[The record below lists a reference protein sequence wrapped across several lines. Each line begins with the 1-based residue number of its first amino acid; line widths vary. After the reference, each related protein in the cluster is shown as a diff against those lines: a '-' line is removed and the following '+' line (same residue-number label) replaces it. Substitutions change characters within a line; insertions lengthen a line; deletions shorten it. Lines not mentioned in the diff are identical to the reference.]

1 VAVTRR
7 FIVFALE
14 ELSRFRSKAVCSC
27 IMQARI
33 DLNERSGTSVER
45 AMTAPDTKS
54 GLEESAGKGGS
65 AGVGTAGAP
74 AAPDKSSPVAK
85 ANNHNIRI
93 SPAVLD
99 AAGKDVDALLQ
110 SLHTVPEGLTQAEA
124 EARARTTGPNEV
136 AQERRRGWFMRLL
149 IILRNPLVILLAA
162 LSVISFATG
171 DARAGTVMA
180 CMVVLSATL
189 RFAQEARADA
199 AAAKLKAMIHVT
211 AAVFR
216 DGKALEMP
224 LRELVPGDI
233 INLHAG
239 DMIPGD
245 VRVLTAKDLFVS
257 QGTLTGESYP
267 VEKFHDPDP
276 KASNSPID
284 LKNICFMG
292 TSVESG
298 TATAVVVVTGVSTY
312 LGTMAGSIT
321 DEAPPTSFDRGLSR
335 FTWLMIQLMA
345 VMVPLVFLIN
355 GFTKHDWKSAFF
367 FAMAVAVGL
376 TPEMLPMIVSVC
388 LSKGAIAMSRKKVI
402 VKRLNAIQN
411 FGGMDVLCT
420 DKTGTLTE
428 DRVVLQRHCNVEG
441 RETDEVLLDGYI
453 ISHFQTGLK
462 NLLDTAIL
470 NSSDFHQQSLI
481 EKYKKLDEVPFD
493 FTRRMMSVM
502 VETPDGKAILLTKG
516 APEEI
521 FHQCSHFELDGKL
534 SPMEPGLMKG
544 LRDEYADLSNDG
556 FRVLAVAQKEMQG
569 KQSCSKEDERD
580 LVLKGYVAFLD
591 PPKGTAAIAI
601 QALHKHGVGVK
612 ILTGDNELISRKVCR
627 DVGLEPDPM
636 LLGEAVEKMSDA
648 DLADAAEKTTLFARL
663 TPAHKQRIVRL
674 LRSKGHVVGFMG
686 DGINDA
692 PALHAADIG
701 ISVDTAVDIAKESA
715 DLILLEKDLMVL
727 EGGVIEGR
735 KVFANILK
743 YIRMGASS
751 NFGNMFSVLGAS
763 AFLPFIPMAPIQI
776 LTNNMLYDFSQVP
789 IPTDAVDEELVAR
802 PRPWD
807 VGEIKRFI
815 LCIGPISSIF
825 DYTTFFVMLYPFK
838 CWDPARAP
846 LFQTGW
852 FVESLMTQTLII
864 HIIRTNKIPF
874 FQSRASWSLTLTT
887 LAIMALGAWLPYS
900 PLASSLGLVHLPGL
914 YWPILLATLLAYSCL
929 TQGIKVWLLWKK
941 WI

>member
-1 VAVTRR
+1 MRLPFGHGPARM
-7 FIVFALE
+7 ALADQTPGPS
-14 ELSRFRSKAVCSC
+14 L
-27 IMQARI
+27 
-33 DLNERSGTSVER
+33 
-45 AMTAPDTKS
+45 
-54 GLEESAGKGGS
+54 
-65 AGVGTAGAP
+65 AGAP
-74 AAPDKSSPVAK
+74 AHPGEPANATKSK
-85 ANNHNIRI
+85 HRNIRV

-99 AAGKDVDALLQ
+99 AARKNTEELLQ
-110 SLHTVPEGLTQAEA
+110 SLGTTPDGLTQEDAE
-124 EARARTTGPNEV
+124 ERTRTVGPNEV
-136 AQERRRGWFMRLL
+136 AQERRQGWFIRLL
-149 IILRNPLVILLAA
+149 KVMRNPLVILLGA
-162 LSVISFATG
+162 LSAISFATG

-180 CMVVLSATL
+180 VMVVLGATL
-189 RFAQEARADA
+189 RFVQEARADA

-211 AAVFR
+211 ATVMR
-216 DGKALEMP
+216 DGKARETP
-224 LRELVPGDI
+224 LRDLVPGDI
-233 INLHAG
+233 IKLSAG

-245 VRVLTAKDLFVS
+245 ARVLSSKDLFVS
-257 QGTLTGESYP
+257 QGSLTGESFP
-267 VEKFHDPDP
+267 VEKFHDPETQD
-276 KASNSPID
+276 ASSPTE

-298 TATAVVVVTGVSTY
+298 TATAAVVTTGVNTY
-312 LGTMAGSIT
+312 LGSMAGSIAQ
-321 DEAPPTSFDRGLSR
+321 EPPPTSFDVGLNR

-388 LSKGAIAMSRKKVI
+388 LAKGALAMSRKKVI

-428 DRVVLQRHCNVEG
+428 DRVVLQRHCNVAG
-441 RETDEVLLDGYI
+441 RETDEVLRDGYL

-470 NSSDFHQQSLI
+470 NSSDFHEQALI
-481 EKYKKLDEVPFD
+481 EKYKKLDEIPFD
-493 FTRRMMSVM
+493 FTRRMMSVL
-502 VETPDGKAILLTKG
+502 VQNPEGKAILLTKG

-521 FHQCSHFELDGKL
+521 FHQCSQFELDGKL
-534 SPMEPGLMKG
+534 SPMDPGLMKG
-544 LRDEYADLSNDG
+544 LRDEYASLSSDG
-556 FRVLAVAQKEMQG
+556 FRVLAVAVKELPG

-612 ILTGDNELISRKVCR
+612 ILTGDNDLISRKVCR
-627 DVGLEPDPM
+627 DVGLDPDPM

-648 DLADAAEKTTLFARL
+648 ELADAAEKTTLFARL

-674 LRSKGHVVGFMG
+674 LRDKKHVVGFMG

-735 KVFANILK
+735 KVFANIVK

-763 AFLPFIPMAPIQI
+763 AFLPFLPMAPIQV
-776 LTNNMLYDFSQVP
+776 LTNNLLYDFSQVP
-789 IPTDAVDEELVAR
+789 IPADAVDEEQVTR
-802 PRPWD
+802 PRPWNL
-807 VGEIKRFI
+807 GEIKRFI
-815 LCIGPISSIF
+815 LFIGPISSIF
-825 DYTTFFVMLYPFK
+825 DYTTFFVMLWIFN
-838 CWDPARAP
+838 CWDPSHTS

-864 HIIRTNKIPF
+864 HVIRTNKIPF
-874 FQSRASWSLTLTT
+874 IQSRASLPLTLTT
-887 LAIMALGAWLPYS
+887 LAIMAFGIWLPYS
-900 PLASSLGLVHLPGL
+900 PLASSLGFTPLPRL
-914 YWPILLATLLAYSCL
+914 YWPILILTLFAYVTL
-929 TQGIKVWLLWKK
+929 TQLTKVWLLRKK